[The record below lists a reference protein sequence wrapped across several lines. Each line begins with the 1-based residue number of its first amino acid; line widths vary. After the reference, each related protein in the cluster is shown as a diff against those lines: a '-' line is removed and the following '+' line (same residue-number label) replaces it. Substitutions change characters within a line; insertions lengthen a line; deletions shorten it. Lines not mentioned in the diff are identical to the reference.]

1 MVLFIQNLFFKEFA
15 EDEGV
20 IQDVARNLE
29 YFLKVTHTKKSF
41 AFSMKTER
49 FMTKV
54 IFVIFEDNRRRW
66 IDPNHQYQ

>member
-29 YFLKVTHTKKSF
+29 YFLNVTQ
-41 AFSMKTER
+41 
-49 FMTKV
+49 
-54 IFVIFEDNRRRW
+54 NRK
-66 IDPNHQYQ
+66 NHSHSL